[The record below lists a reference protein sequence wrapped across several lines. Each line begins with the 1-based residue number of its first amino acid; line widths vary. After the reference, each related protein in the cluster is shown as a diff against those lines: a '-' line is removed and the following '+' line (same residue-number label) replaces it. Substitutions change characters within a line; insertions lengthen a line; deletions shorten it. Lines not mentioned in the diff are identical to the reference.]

1 MAVTLILTEFY
12 MVQLKAA
19 IPGKVVIKG
28 DKRPRDIDVKKRNT
42 SRSGW
47 VNQGRG
53 NNRNG

>member
-12 MVQLKAA
+12 MVRLKAA

-28 DKRPRDIDVKKRNT
+28 DKRPRDIDVKKRNK
-42 SRSGW
+42 SKIGW
-47 VNQGRG
+47 VNQSRG